1 MRSLDKAYHRLYDYD
16 MPDPWWKNPKEW
28 SLQRLWN
35 AIIEY
40 GIVSGFM
47 SLVTIMS
54 GIVSEFPFFYVVI
67 AAVVVGW
74 IVTKIVIQ
82 IDTWKGRRRVRTIMT
97 EYQNHKTLSLY
108 EAACLWVE
116 IEPHD
121 PITDQGATAK
131 LSFLKGAVRNDELI
145 CAWRS
150 SWTRIHDIVHGIK
163 DKSPTDHQEVSMVA
177 LRRYAEKIGNIPL
190 FLRHVSLPMESPK
203 KEDDKKPSAPSTD

>member
-1 MRSLDKAYHRLYDYD
+1 MNEVWTLLYWCLVFSVAVFVPTFLYNLWLAPYRLLEKRLDNELTGSKRAVSGS
-16 MPDPWWKNPKEW
+16 PKEP
-28 SLQRLWN
+28 QPAN
-35 AIIEY
+35 VA
-40 GIVSGFM
+40 F
-47 SLVTIMS
+47 
-54 GIVSEFPFFYVVI
+54 
-67 AAVVVGW
+67 
-74 IVTKIVIQ
+74 
-82 IDTWKGRRRVRTIMT
+82 
-97 EYQNHKTLSLY
+97 YQNHKTLSLY

-150 SWTRIHDIVHGIK
+150 SWTRIYDIVHGIK

-190 FLRHVSLPMESPK
+190 FLRHVSLPVESPK